1 MGEVSKTMKRIVKIQ
16 NVGNVAFPDHM
27 TDAEVSQAAGKLHAQ
42 ANQQQRPANKQK
54 QPAKQWEPDDD
65 DPVIRIQTS
74 DGQHWHL
81 HLDDLAKAKQKDPK
95 LKVIQEP

>member
-1 MGEVSKTMKRIVKIQ
+1 MKRIVKIQ

-27 TDAEVSQAAGKLHAQ
+27 TEAEVSQAAGRLHDK
-42 ANQQQRPANKQK
+42 ANQ
-54 QPAKQWEPDDD
+54 KQWEPDED
-65 DPVIRIQTS
+65 DPVVRVQTS

-81 HLDDLAKAKQKDPK
+81 HLDDLEKLRRRDPK